1 MFRIVRIFDGDGT
14 RTRPDRATPMQI
26 AHIFRTRYSGGRGKP
41 SPLGREGTSDGAGNF
56 KFEISDF
63 GKRQMPLQV
72 RM

>member
-41 SPLGREGTSDGAGNF
+41 SPLR
-56 KFEISDF
+56 
-63 GKRQMPLQV
+63 GKIQMPRSMSTQPDELKEFPV
-72 RM
+72 TASAD

>member
-1 MFRIVRIFDGDGT
+1 MPERV
-14 RTRPDRATPMQI
+14 TPTQI
-26 AHIFRTRYSGGRGKP
+26 GHIFGGRYSGGRGKP